1 MSIMV
6 EFECLQ
12 GDFRSS
18 ARIHIIQQ
26 HLGSHQWPLRWD
38 LNLRHQMWRPDVLL
52 SHVVACCRI
61 CQVTAQDEVTGEDS
75 TVLMLQDCEDDPV
88 GISDP

>member
-1 MSIMV
+1 MFARRLPKLSPHPHYPATPWFTSV
-6 EFECLQ
+6 A
-12 GDFRSS
+12 S
-18 ARIHIIQQ
+18 A
-26 HLGSHQWPLRWD
+26 LGSQFET
-38 LNLRHQMWRPDVLL
+38 PDVATRCA
-52 SHVVACCRI
+52 VVACCRI

>member
-1 MSIMV
+1 MV

-26 HLGSHQWPLRWD
+26 HLGSHHWPLRWD
-38 LNLRHQMWRPDVLL
+38 LKETPDVATRCA
-52 SHVVACCRI
+52 VVACCRI
-61 CQVTAQDEVTGEDS
+61 RQVTAQDEVTGEDS